1 MGKIKF
7 ELEFLLKTSSRVLEN
22 MITTPAGLSEW
33 FSDDVVIKDDLIT
46 FKWDSG
52 EEKARLLTKRISDKI
67 KWQWTEDEEDGI
79 DSFCELKYHIDPLTK
94 VVVLTVTDFAEEEEM
109 EEAKRLW
116 ENQILKMKQ
125 TLGA

>member
-1 MGKIKF
+1 MEKIKF

-67 KWQWTEDEEDGI
+67 KWQWIEVEEDGI

-94 VVVLTVTDFAEEEEM
+94 VVVLTITDFAEEDEM

-116 ENQILKMKQ
+116 DNQIHKMKQ

>member
-1 MGKIKF
+1 MEKIKF

-67 KWQWTEDEEDGI
+67 KWQWIEDEEDGI

-94 VVVLTVTDFAEEEEM
+94 VVVLTITDFAEEDEID
-109 EEAKRLW
+109 EAKRLW
-116 ENQILKMKQ
+116 DNQIHKMKQ

>member
-1 MGKIKF
+1 MDKIKF

-33 FSDDVVIKDDLIT
+33 FSDDVNIKDDIIT

-67 KWQWTEDEEDGI
+67 KWQWLEDEEDGI

-94 VVVLTVTDFAEEEEM
+94 VVVLNVVDFAEEDEI
-109 EEAKRLW
+109 EEATRLW
-116 ENQILKMKQ
+116 EKQINKMKQ

>member
-1 MGKIKF
+1 MEKIKF

-94 VVVLTVTDFAEEEEM
+94 VVVLTITDFAEEDEM

>member
-94 VVVLTVTDFAEEEEM
+94 VVVLTITDFAEEDEM

>member
-67 KWQWTEDEEDGI
+67 NWQWTEDEEDGI

>member
-1 MGKIKF
+1 MEKIKF

-33 FSDDVVIKDDLIT
+33 FSDDVVIKDDIIT

-94 VVVLTVTDFAEEEEM
+94 VVVLTITDFAEEDEM

>member
-1 MGKIKF
+1 MEKIKF

>member
-1 MGKIKF
+1 MEKIKF

-67 KWQWTEDEEDGI
+67 KWQWIEDEEDGI

-94 VVVLTVTDFAEEEEM
+94 VVVLTITDFAEEDEM

-116 ENQILKMKQ
+116 DNQIHKMKQ

>member
-1 MGKIKF
+1 MEKIKF

-33 FSDDVVIKDDLIT
+33 FSDDVVIKDDIIT

-52 EEKARLLTKRISDKI
+52 EEKARLLTKRITDKI
-67 KWQWTEDEEDGI
+67 KWQWTEDEEDGV

-94 VVVLTVTDFAEEEEM
+94 VVVLTITDFAEEDEM

>member
-1 MGKIKF
+1 MEKIKF

-33 FSDDVVIKDDLIT
+33 FSDDVVIKDDIIT

-52 EEKARLLTKRISDKI
+52 EEKARLLTKRITDKI

-94 VVVLTVTDFAEEEEM
+94 VVVLTITDFAEEDEM

>member
-1 MGKIKF
+1 
-7 ELEFLLKTSSRVLEN
+7 